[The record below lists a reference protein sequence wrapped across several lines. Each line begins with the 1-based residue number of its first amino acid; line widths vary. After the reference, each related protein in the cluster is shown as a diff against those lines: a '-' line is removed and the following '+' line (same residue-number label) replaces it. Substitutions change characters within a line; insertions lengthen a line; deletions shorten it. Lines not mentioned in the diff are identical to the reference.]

1 MEPVKSVQKN
11 GAKKKF
17 PERSRRYGSD
27 FKLQIVKK
35 YIEGSIPISIIRQEC
50 GVGIGSV
57 RRWVRAYRRDGEAG
71 LSMTY
76 TGNGRSCNVSHYS
89 DPKISQSTDS
99 FKIG

>member
-35 YIEGSIPISIIRQEC
+35 YIEGAFLFR
-50 GVGIGSV
+50 
-57 RRWVRAYRRDGEAG
+57 
-71 LSMTY
+71 LSDR
-76 TGNGRSCNVSHYS
+76 NAEWALGR
-89 DPKISQSTDS
+89 
-99 FKIG
+99 